1 MYGARLAHPTDLE
14 GWRAQ
19 ARTLLAGKVPPEA
32 VAWQL
37 DGEAKDLFG
46 GLPVPHTAAAA
57 VPVPR
62 AFLDLAES
70 IIRHRNPERFTLLYR
85 LLWRQTHGERDLL
98 AVRVDA
104 DVARA
109 AALAQQV
116 HRAAYHMKAYLR
128 FHEVLGEGGPVYA
141 AWFEPEHHVVERV
154 APHFV
159 TRMGALRW
167 SILTPLRSAH
177 WDGAELCYAAG
188 RPGCEVAG
196 EDAVVECWKTY
207 YASIFNPA
215 RLKVDAMLAQMPK
228 KYWRNMEETMQV
240 PAMVRGAAGRAEA
253 MVAAPFAPPAAKGRV
268 HVERRVPMAGDVPAS
283 LDEFRA
289 LLPGCRRCPLWE
301 HATQAVAGEG
311 PAGALVMLVGEQ
323 PGDQEDLA
331 GRPFVGPA
339 GQLLD
344 RALGEAG
351 LGRERVYVTN
361 AVKHFKY
368 EPRGKRRIHQK
379 PGAGEV
385 TACRFWLD
393 RELALVQPRLVVA
406 LGATAA
412 RAVLGREVAVTRLR
426 GQLLAGV
433 GSSRVLVT
441 FHPSAIL
448 RQPDASGKE
457 RQFSALVEDLAL
469 AALLVAG

>member
-1 MYGARLAHPTDLE
+1 MYGAWLAHPTDLD
-14 GWRAQ
+14 GWRARSR
-19 ARTLLAGKVPPEA
+19 ALLAASVPPDA
-32 VAWQL
+32 VMWHL
-37 DGEAKDLFG
+37 DGEAEGLFG
-46 GLPVPHTAAAA
+46 GMPIPEAAAPPA
-57 VPVPR
+57 SVPR

-70 IIRHRNPERFTLLYR
+70 VIRHRDPERFALLYR

-104 DVARA
+104 EVARA
-109 AALAQQV
+109 SAMARQV
-116 HRAAYHMKAYLR
+116 HRDAYHMKAYLR
-128 FHEVLGEGGPVYA
+128 FREVLDDGRPVYL

-167 SILTPLRSAH
+167 SIVTPLRSAH
-177 WDGAELCYAAG
+177 WDGSELSYADG
-188 RPGCEVAG
+188 RPSSEISGD
-196 EDAVVECWKTY
+196 DAVVECWKTY

-215 RLKVDAMLAQMPK
+215 RLKVHAMLAQMPK
-228 KYWRNMEETMQV
+228 KYWRNMEETAQV
-240 PAMVRGAAGRAEA
+240 PAMVRGAAARAEA
-253 MVAAPFAPPAAKGRV
+253 MVAAPPAPPATKGRV
-268 HVERRVPMAGDVPAS
+268 HVERRVPMAGDVPAT
-283 LDEFRA
+283 LDEVKA
-289 LLPGCRRCPLWE
+289 LLPNCRNCGLWE

-311 PAGALVMLVGEQ
+311 AAGAALMLVGEQ

-344 RALGEAG
+344 RALAEAG
-351 LGRERVYVTN
+351 LERDRVYVTN

-393 RELALVQPRLVVA
+393 RELALVQPRLIVA

-412 RAVLGREVAVTRLR
+412 HSLFGREMAVTRLR
-426 GQLLAGV
+426 GQVLMAEDR
-433 GSSRVLVT
+433 RVLIT

-448 RQPDASGKE
+448 RQPDAGGKE
-457 RQFSALVEDLAL
+457 RQFRALVEDLQL
-469 AALLVAG
+469 AARLVAG